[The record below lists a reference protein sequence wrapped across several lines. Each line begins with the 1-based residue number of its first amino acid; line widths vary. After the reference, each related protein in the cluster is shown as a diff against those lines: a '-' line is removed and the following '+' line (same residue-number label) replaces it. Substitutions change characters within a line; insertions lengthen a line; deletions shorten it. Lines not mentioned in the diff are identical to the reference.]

1 MATIAHED
9 LPVVEVVVLHRVPDA
24 VGRTLLTQGGHPVG
38 RGAEARRGVDLLHER
53 GVALRKGRQP

>member
-9 LPVVEVVVLHRVPDA
+9 LPVVEVIVLQGVPDA
-24 VGRTLLTQGGHPVG
+24 VDRELLRQLSHPVR